1 MLKEYHVL
9 FKRLTIISDL
19 CLVCVAFFLAFFV
32 SNAGTNF
39 YKEPGA
45 YITLLPVL
53 LMVWGILLYYFGMYD
68 SFRTEE
74 ITRAINCFGSRNGRM
89 WFIGLLC
96 FYHKTAHG

>member
-53 LMVWGILLYYFGMYD
+53 LMVWGTCFIISGYMIL
-68 SFRTEE
+68 SEPKR
-74 ITRAINCFGSRNGRM
+74 
-89 WFIGLLC
+89 
-96 FYHKTAHG
+96 